1 MRPPA
6 TTFSLN
12 GNMPGRRC
20 LSASAASGT
29 RWPTT
34 RGDPTARKAPT
45 RSCAIVANAL
55 SRSSRPRAGTIRS
68 SSASFSPAFSIAGKA
83 REWDGVVAFHRTP
96 IRRVCGRAL
105 LTELAA
111 KGLEMMAEASTCP

>member
-20 LSASAASGT
+20 LDASAASGT

-45 RSCAIVANAL
+45 RSCAIVANDQL
-55 SRSSRPRAGTIRS
+55 LQHRIGYLLKRPVGRPSNEVRRFHANFTYQAGSWTK
-68 SSASFSPAFSIAGKA
+68 P
-83 REWDGVVAFHRTP
+83 
-96 IRRVCGRAL
+96 RRVI
-105 LTELAA
+105 A
-111 KGLEMMAEASTCP
+111 KVEWHPG